1 LNQCFWNSEELIV
14 QADRTATI
22 LMVED
27 DSMIRYLVAEY
38 FRRVGYE
45 VIEAPDG
52 EVGLR
57 SGLEKRADVIIL
69 DVMMPKMNGFDVCKQ
84 LREQNVSTPI
94 IFLTR
99 KDDER
104 HMVAGLEG
112 GADDYLPKP
121 FSPRELEARV
131 KSVMRRSGTR
141 LADSAVAGKLMCGGL
156 TLDRD
161 AYSVSINGQAMEMTP
176 IEFKILELLMSNP
189 GKAFSREA
197 LLDQVWGTSY
207 EGYERN
213 IDPHV
218 MRLRSKIEPD
228 PSNPTYVMTV
238 WGVGYKFN
246 DNL

>member
-1 LNQCFWNSEELIV
+1 V
-14 QADRTATI
+14 PVDHTATI

-27 DSMIRYLVAEY
+27 DSMVRYLVAEY

-45 VIEAPDG
+45 VIEATDG
-52 EVGLR
+52 EMGLK

-69 DVMMPKMNGFDVCKQ
+69 DVMMPKMNGFDVCQQ
-84 LREQNVSTPI
+84 LRQHQVTTPI
-94 IFLTR
+94 IFLTS
-99 KDDER
+99 KSEE
-104 HMVAGLEG
+104 HYTVAGLEG
-112 GADDYLPKP
+112 GGDDFLPKP

-131 KSVMRRSGTR
+131 KSVIRRSGVR
-141 LADSAVAGKLMCGGL
+141 VADKPVAGRVVRGGL
-156 TLDRD
+156 AIDPE
-161 AYSVSINGQAMEMTP
+161 AYSVLRDDEPVSVTP

-218 MRLRSKIEPD
+218 MRLRSKVEPD
-228 PSNPTYVMTV
+228 PSKPTYILTV

-246 DNL
+246 DKV

>member
-1 LNQCFWNSEELIV
+1 MQT
-14 QADRTATI
+14 DRTATI

-27 DSMIRYLVAEY
+27 DPTIRYLVAEY

-52 EVGLR
+52 EAGYR

-69 DVMMPKMNGFDVCKQ
+69 DVMMPKMDGFEVCRN
-84 LREQNVSTPI
+84 LRQQNVTTPI

-104 HMVAGLEG
+104 HAVAGLEG
-112 GADDYLPKP
+112 GADDYMPKP

-131 KSVMRRSGTR
+131 KSVMRRSG
-141 LADSAVAGKLMCGGL
+141 LIKADDVAAGRIMRGELI
-156 TLDRD
+156 LDRD
-161 AYSVSINGQAMEMTP
+161 SYSVMINDRAIEMTP
-176 IEFKILELLMSNP
+176 IEFKILELLMSHP

-218 MRLRSKIEPD
+218 MRLRSKVEPD
-228 PSNPTYVMTV
+228 ATNPTYVLTV
-238 WGVGYKFN
+238 WGVGYKFS
-246 DNL
+246 DKL

>member
-1 LNQCFWNSEELIV
+1 
-14 QADRTATI
+14 
-22 LMVED
+22 MVED
-27 DSMIRYLVAEY
+27 DPTIRYLVAEY

-52 EVGLR
+52 EAGYR

-69 DVMMPKMNGFDVCKQ
+69 DVMMPKMDGFEVCRN
-84 LREQNVSTPI
+84 LRQQNVTTPI

-104 HMVAGLEG
+104 HAVAGLEG
-112 GADDYLPKP
+112 GADDYMPKP

-131 KSVMRRSGTR
+131 KSVMRRSG
-141 LADSAVAGKLMCGGL
+141 LIKADDVAAGRIMRGELI
-156 TLDRD
+156 LDRD
-161 AYSVSINGQAMEMTP
+161 SYSVMINDRAIEMTP
-176 IEFKILELLMSNP
+176 IEFKILELLMSHP

-218 MRLRSKIEPD
+218 MRLRSKVEPD
-228 PSNPTYVMTV
+228 ATNPTYVLTV
-238 WGVGYKFN
+238 WGVGYKFS
-246 DNL
+246 DKL

>member
-1 LNQCFWNSEELIV
+1 
-14 QADRTATI
+14 
-22 LMVED
+22 MVED

-57 SGLEKRADVIIL
+57 SGLERRADVIIL

-104 HMVAGLEG
+104 NMVAGLEG

-131 KSVMRRSGTR
+131 KSVMRRSGVR
-141 LADSAVAGKLMCGGL
+141 MADAAVAGKLMCGGL

-161 AYSVSINGQAMEMTP
+161 AYSVAINGQAMEMTP
-176 IEFKILELLMSNP
+176 IEFKILELLMANP

-246 DNL
+246 DKL

>member
-1 LNQCFWNSEELIV
+1 MP
-14 QADRTATI
+14 ADNTATI

-27 DSMIRYLVAEY
+27 DSMVRYIIAEY

-45 VIEAPDG
+45 VIEATDG
-52 EVGLR
+52 EMGLR

-69 DVMMPKMNGFDVCKQ
+69 DVMMPKMNGFDVCQQ
-84 LREQNVSTPI
+84 LRQNNVNTPI
-94 IFLTR
+94 IFLTS
-99 KDDER
+99 KSEE
-104 HMVAGLEG
+104 HYTIAGLEG
-112 GADDYLPKP
+112 GGDDFLPKP

-131 KSVMRRSGTR
+131 KSVIRRSGMRIADKPVVGR
-141 LADSAVAGKLMCGGL
+141 LVRGGIAI
-156 TLDRD
+156 DPE
-161 AYSVSINGQAMEMTP
+161 AYSVTLNDEAVQVTP
-176 IEFKILELLMSNP
+176 IEFKILELLISHP

-228 PSNPTYVMTV
+228 PTKPTYILTV
-238 WGVGYKFN
+238 WGIGYKFN
-246 DNL
+246 DKV

>member
-1 LNQCFWNSEELIV
+1 MPAE
-14 QADRTATI
+14 RTATI

-52 EVGLR
+52 ETGLR

-69 DVMMPKMNGFDVCKQ
+69 DVMMPKLNGFDVCKQ
-84 LREQNVSTPI
+84 LRDQNVSTPI

-131 KSVMRRSGTR
+131 KSVMRRSGLQSTDAVTPGKIMR
-141 LADSAVAGKLMCGGL
+141 GSLA
-156 TLDRD
+156 LDHE
-161 AYSVSINGQAMEMTP
+161 AYSVSIDGQPIEVTP

-218 MRLRSKIEPD
+218 MRLRAKIEPD
-228 PSNPTYVMTV
+228 AANPTYVLTV

-246 DNL
+246 DKL

>member
-1 LNQCFWNSEELIV
+1 MP
-14 QADRTATI
+14 ADHTATI

-27 DSMIRYLVAEY
+27 DSMVRYLVAEY

-45 VIEAPDG
+45 VIEATDG
-52 EVGLR
+52 EAGLK

-69 DVMMPKMNGFDVCKQ
+69 DVMMPKMNGFDVCQQ
-84 LREQNVSTPI
+84 LRQNQVTTPI
-94 IFLTR
+94 IFLTS
-99 KDDER
+99 KNEE
-104 HMVAGLEG
+104 HYTIAGLEG
-112 GADDYLPKP
+112 GGDDFLPKP

-131 KSVMRRSGTR
+131 RSVIRRSGLRVADKPVVGRLVRGDLSIDPEAYSVMRN
-141 LADSAVAGKLMCGGL
+141 DEPI
-156 TLDRD
+156 
-161 AYSVSINGQAMEMTP
+161 SVTP
-176 IEFKILELLMSNP
+176 IEFKILELLMSHP

-228 PSNPTYVMTV
+228 PSKPTYILTV
-238 WGVGYKFN
+238 WGIGYKFN
-246 DNL
+246 DKV

>member
-1 LNQCFWNSEELIV
+1 ML
-14 QADRTATI
+14 ADHTATI

-27 DSMIRYLVAEY
+27 DSMVRYLVAEY

-45 VIEAPDG
+45 VIEATDG
-52 EVGLR
+52 EMGLR

-69 DVMMPKMNGFDVCKQ
+69 DVMMPKMNGFDVCQQ
-84 LREQNVSTPI
+84 LRQQQVTTPI
-94 IFLTR
+94 IFLTS
-99 KDDER
+99 KSEE
-104 HMVAGLEG
+104 HYTVAGLEG
-112 GADDYLPKP
+112 GGDDFLPKP

-131 KSVMRRSGTR
+131 KSVIRRSGMR
-141 LADSAVAGKLMCGGL
+141 VSDKPVAGRLVRGGL
-156 TLDRD
+156 AIDPE
-161 AYSVSINGQAMEMTP
+161 AYSVTLDDEPVQVTP
-176 IEFKILELLMSNP
+176 IEFKILELLMSHP

-218 MRLRSKIEPD
+218 MRLRSKVEPD
-228 PSNPTYVMTV
+228 PAKPTYILTV

-246 DNL
+246 DKV

>member
-1 LNQCFWNSEELIV
+1 
-14 QADRTATI
+14 
-22 LMVED
+22 MVED

-131 KSVMRRSGTR
+131 KSVMRRSGVR
-141 LADSAVAGKLMCGGL
+141 LTDTAVVGKLMCGGL

-161 AYSVSINGQAMEMTP
+161 SYSVTINGQAMEMTP
-176 IEFKILELLMSNP
+176 IEFKILELLMTNP

-228 PSNPTYVMTV
+228 PTNPTYVMTV

-246 DNL
+246 DKL

>member
-1 LNQCFWNSEELIV
+1 
-14 QADRTATI
+14 
-22 LMVED
+22 MVED
-27 DSMIRYLVAEY
+27 DATIRYLVSEY

-52 EVGLR
+52 EAGYR

-69 DVMMPKMNGFDVCKQ
+69 DVMMPKMDGFEVCRN
-84 LREQNVSTPI
+84 LRQQNVTTPI
-94 IFLTR
+94 IFLTH
-99 KDDER
+99 KGDER
-104 HMVAGLEG
+104 HAVAGLEG
-112 GADDYLPKP
+112 GADDYMPKP

-131 KSVMRRSGTR
+131 KSVMRRSGIIKV
-141 LADSAVAGKLMCGGL
+141 DDVATGKIMRGGL

-161 AYSVSINGQAMEMTP
+161 SYSVLVNDHTVEMTP
-176 IEFKILELLMSNP
+176 IEFKILELLMSHP

-218 MRLRSKIEPD
+218 MRLRSKVEPD
-228 PSNPTYVMTV
+228 AANPTYVLTV

-246 DNL
+246 DKI

>member
-1 LNQCFWNSEELIV
+1 
-14 QADRTATI
+14 
-22 LMVED
+22 
-27 DSMIRYLVAEY
+27 
-38 FRRVGYE
+38 
-45 VIEAPDG
+45 
-52 EVGLR
+52 
-57 SGLEKRADVIIL
+57 
-69 DVMMPKMNGFDVCKQ
+69 
-84 LREQNVSTPI
+84 
-94 IFLTR
+94 
-99 KDDER
+99 
-104 HMVAGLEG
+104 MVAGLEG

-131 KSVMRRSGTR
+131 KSVMRRSGVKPSD
-141 LADSAVAGKLMCGGL
+141 AIVPGKLMRGSL
-156 TLDRD
+156 MLDHE
-161 AYSVSINGQAMEMTP
+161 AYSVSVDGKQVEVTP

-228 PSNPTYVMTV
+228 PGDPTYVITV

-246 DNL
+246 DKL

>member
-1 LNQCFWNSEELIV
+1 
-14 QADRTATI
+14 
-22 LMVED
+22 MVED

-52 EVGLR
+52 EIGLR

-84 LREQNVSTPI
+84 LREQNVLTPI

-104 HMVAGLEG
+104 NMVAGLEG

-131 KSVMRRSGTR
+131 KSVMRRSGVR
-141 LADSAVAGKLMCGGL
+141 LADAAVVGKLMCGGL

-161 AYSVSINGQAMEMTP
+161 AYSVAINGQAMEMTP
-176 IEFKILELLMSNP
+176 IEFKILELLMANP

-228 PSNPTYVMTV
+228 PANPTYVMTV

-246 DNL
+246 DKL

>member
-1 LNQCFWNSEELIV
+1 
-14 QADRTATI
+14 
-22 LMVED
+22 MVED
-27 DSMIRYLVAEY
+27 DPTIRYLVAEY

-52 EVGLR
+52 EAGYR

-69 DVMMPKMNGFDVCKQ
+69 DVMMPKMDGFEVCRN
-84 LREQNVSTPI
+84 LRQQNVTTPI

-104 HMVAGLEG
+104 HAVAGLEG
-112 GADDYLPKP
+112 GADDYMPKP

-131 KSVMRRSGTR
+131 KSVMRRSGIIK
-141 LADSAVAGKLMCGGL
+141 ADDVASGRIMRGELI
-156 TLDRD
+156 LDRD
-161 AYSVSINGQAMEMTP
+161 SYSVMINDRAIEMTP
-176 IEFKILELLMSNP
+176 IEFKILELLMSHP

-218 MRLRSKIEPD
+218 MRLRAKVEPD
-228 PSNPTYVMTV
+228 ATNPTYVLTV
-238 WGVGYKFN
+238 WGVGYKFS
-246 DNL
+246 DKL

>member
-1 LNQCFWNSEELIV
+1 MQNN
-14 QADRTATI
+14 RTATI

-27 DSMIRYLVAEY
+27 DPTIRFLVSEY

-45 VIEAPDG
+45 VIEAQDG
-52 EVGLR
+52 EAGYR
-57 SGLEKRADVIIL
+57 SGLEKKADVIIL
-69 DVMMPKMNGFDVCKQ
+69 DVMMPRMDGFEVCRN
-84 LREQNVSTPI
+84 LRQQNVHTPI

-104 HMVAGLEG
+104 HTIAGLEG
-112 GADDYLPKP
+112 GADDYIPKP

-131 KSVMRRSGTR
+131 KSVMRRSGVLPSEDT
-141 LADSAVAGKLMCGGL
+141 APGKVMRGGL
-156 TLDRD
+156 ILDRES
-161 AYSVSINGQAMEMTP
+161 YSVSINDTSVEMTP

-189 GKAFSREA
+189 GRAYSREA

-218 MRLRSKIEPD
+218 MRLRAKIEPD
-228 PSNPTYVMTV
+228 PAKPTYVLTV
-238 WGVGYKFN
+238 WGVGYKFS
-246 DNL
+246 DRV